1 MDAPNDRGGIT
12 CYRMQEVPK
21 YGNIQTDKENYDLQQ
36 VVMVYVAHARAD
48 MENRL
53 LNLLG
58 ELLVSK
64 DNAKMKKAELI
75 NHYDIDLNDDEERLV
90 RTMCNLSV
98 GLYARGEEIGFG
110 KGEKSGFAKGEKSG
124 ILKGREETSNE
135 IVLNLLQM
143 HVGMDFIK
151 KATGRSEEDIK
162 KLAEEN
168 HL

>member
-1 MDAPNDRGGIT
+1 
-12 CYRMQEVPK
+12 
-21 YGNIQTDKENYDLQQ
+21 
-36 VVMVYVAHARAD
+36 

-151 KATGRSEEDIK
+151 NATGRSEEDIK